1 LTTCSSFPDVSWDFP
16 PNPQNHFGLF
26 RRGVLGGS
34 GVLLRFWKTSVTQRP
49 GAPGLRSTR
58 EHSQP
63 GGRRVELD
71 ESHTESA
78 GDLRRYVLRVSTS
91 AGLRGM
97 AGICWADPLL
107 AYHVLVRHVYGSA
120 LGEPTLP
127 RLSPPNTPKIRR

>member
-1 LTTCSSFPDVSWDFP
+1 
-16 PNPQNHFGLF
+16 
-26 RRGVLGGS
+26 
-34 GVLLRFWKTSVTQRP
+34 LRFWKTSVTQRP

-97 AGICWADPLL
+97 AGICWVDPLL
-107 AYHVLVRHVYGSA
+107 AYHLLVRDLYGSA
-120 LGEPTLP
+120 LGEPRLP
-127 RLSPPNTPKIRR
+127 RLSPRNTPVIFRCLYAASTADKGLRQQYTSRVMRTLLRRMR